1 MRGELRGGSGL
12 GEPRGWCGR
21 ERPGQG
27 SPDAPLYLSTALGI
41 RKPGL
46 PSTSSRKPSL
56 TSPPTITHQ
65 LGAPIPLCSCYSQH
79 GLHQVSPPSLGL
91 LACGAVPL
99 TGHVTEL
106 MSVNACRTELDG
118 PQARGNPRGLNFIGK
133 CHPWLISWLQA
144 PAGHTVDR
152 SRLEVTSVLSGT
164 ASEQEA
170 LVTFWCQ

>member
-1 MRGELRGGSGL
+1 MRERGIPGRVRARRAQGL
-12 GEPRGWCGR
+12 GWEGTAWPAEPRCSAV
-21 ERPGQG
+21 PQHC
-27 SPDAPLYLSTALGI
+27 PGI

-65 LGAPIPLCSCYSQH
+65 LGAHIPLCSCYSQH

-91 LACGAVPL
+91 PACGAVPL
-99 TGHVTEL
+99 RGHVTEL

-118 PQARGNPRGLNFIGK
+118 PQARGDRRGLNFIGK
-133 CHPWLISWLQA
+133 CHPWQISWLQA

-152 SRLEVTSVLSGT
+152 SGLEVTSVLSWD
-164 ASEQEA
+164 S
-170 LVTFWCQ
+170 F